1 MAEVVASAARSR
13 STNRPITSKPR
24 GKALTWLADN
34 SVRIVGGLV
43 VAYLFLPVVVIV
55 LFSFNKPIGKF
66 NFVWKGFSLE
76 AWRHPFAEPG
86 LGQAMVVS
94 LKVAALSTLIAVVLG
109 TLIAVALVRYRFR
122 GQGLIDVFL
131 VLPLTTPE
139 VVMGSSLLTL
149 FLDLDQ
155 PLGFR
160 TIVMSHIMFQVAF
173 VALTVR
179 ARVRGFD
186 WSLEDA
192 SMDLGA
198 SPTRTFLRVT
208 LPLILPGV
216 VAAAVLS
223 FALSLDDVIITF
235 FTSGSEV
242 TYPVFVDGARQRAFP
257 PQINVLATMVL
268 LASVAA
274 LVASTLWNRHRLLG
288 GGRA

>member
-1 MAEVVASAARSR
+1 MTAAAPQLGR
-13 STNRPITSKPR
+13 PR
-24 GKALTWLADN
+24 GRVATWLADN
-34 SVRIVGGLV
+34 AIRLVGGAV
-43 VAYLFLPVVVIV
+43 VAYLFVPVVVIV
-55 LFSFNKPIGKF
+55 LFSFNKPVGKF
-66 NFVWKGFSLE
+66 NFVWQGFSLD
-76 AWRHPFAEPG
+76 AWRDPFADAG
-86 LGQAMVVS
+86 LTDAMVTS
-94 LKVAALSTLIAVVLG
+94 LKVAGTSTLVAVVLG

-122 GQGLIDVFL
+122 GQGALDVFL

-192 SMDLGA
+192 AMDLGA
-198 SPTRTFLRVT
+198 TPTRTFLRVT

-235 FTSGSEV
+235 FTSGSDV
-242 TYPVFVDGARQRAFP
+242 TYPIFVDGARQRAFP
-257 PQINVLATMVL
+257 PHINVLATMVL
-268 LASVAA
+268 LATLLA
-274 LVASTLWNRHRLLG
+274 LIVTSLWNRRRLAG
-288 GGRA
+288 AST